1 MENLQLDNFK
11 NSIAYLEAMGLSKC
25 FSAYAEECSSEDIMS
40 IGFNS
45 NSGYVYIALENGIQ
59 ICSML
64 GNDVEYI
71 TYNFEDGQEAFYDTY
86 LGAVKNL

>member
-1 MENLQLDNFK
+1 MENLQLDGLK
-11 NSIAYLEAMGLSKC
+11 NSIAYLEAQGLSKC
-25 FSAYAEECSSEDIMS
+25 FAAYADECTSEDIMS

-59 ICSML
+59 IASML

-71 TYNFEDGQEAFYDTY
+71 TYNFEDGEETFFNSYMDAI
-86 LGAVKNL
+86 KNS

>member
-1 MENLQLDNFK
+1 MENLQLEGFK
-11 NSIAYLEAMGLSKC
+11 TSIAYLEAKGLSKC
-25 FSAYAEECSSEDIMS
+25 FAAYAEECPAEDIMS
-40 IGFNS
+40 IGFNQ

-71 TYNFEDGQEAFYDTY
+71 TCNFEDGEEAFYNSYMD
-86 LGAVKNL
+86 AIRNS

>member
-1 MENLQLDNFK
+1 MENLQLDNLK
-11 NSIAYLEAMGLSKC
+11 NSIAYLEAKGLSKC
-25 FSAYAEECSSEDIMS
+25 FAAYAEECPAEDIMS

-71 TYNFEDGQEAFYDTY
+71 TCNFEDGEEAFYDTY
-86 LGAVKNL
+86 MDAIKNS

>member
-11 NSIAYLEAMGLSKC
+11 NSIAYLEAKGLSKC
-25 FSAYAEECSSEDIMS
+25 FAAYAEECVGEDIMAV
-40 IGFNS
+40 GFNS

-64 GNDVEYI
+64 GNDIEYI
-71 TYNFEDGQEAFYDTY
+71 TFDSENDAEAFYDSY
-86 LGAVKNL
+86 IDAIRNS